1 MTAGAPWRFAWCL
14 LLFGACQ
21 CGEPAADQCVTD
33 EDCAERLCVDQQ
45 CVSYPDA
52 SADSVGTFPDITFPD
67 SAFPDV
73 PPGDSGPPTVDA
85 TMCLDLSLEFSG
97 EPTLVEL
104 PASARFLV
112 IKAWGAGGNGDGGRF
127 GAMDSIGGPGGY
139 SVASYEVLDPQPL
152 TIVVGER
159 GRNNGHMAFGF
170 APLGGGGLSGLFMG
184 APPLEHTE
192 QERALLVAGGGGSGV
207 RNGGAHGGAGND
219 VGGTLSMAGG
229 ESTFPGP
236 DNANV
241 GTGGGGGYAGGLGR
255 RSGSTAGLGGSGFGE
270 GAEGAAAAET
280 AGLRLIDS
288 LVLPPA
294 TNNLPPRQD
303 DEDYPMDYPAG
314 AQEQNGFVVVRV
326 LCSEPPP
333 LI

>member
-1 MTAGAPWRFAWCL
+1 M
-14 LLFGACQ
+14 
-21 CGEPAADQCVTD
+21 DQRCV
-33 EDCAERLCVDQQ
+33 A
-45 CVSYPDA
+45 YPDA
-52 SADSVGTFPDITFPD
+52 STDSVGTFPDSAFPDGAFPD
-67 SAFPDV
+67 SAFFPDV
-73 PPGDSGPPTVDA
+73 PPGDSGPPTADA

-127 GAMDSIGGPGGY
+127 GAMDSLGGPGGY
-139 SVASYEVLDPQPL
+139 SAASYEVLDPQAL
-152 TIVVGER
+152 TVVVGER

-184 APPLEHTE
+184 PPPLEHTE
-192 QERALLVAGGGGSGV
+192 QGRALLVAGGGGSGV

-219 VGGTLSMAGG
+219 VGGTPTMAGG
-229 ESTFPGP
+229 QSTFPGP

-241 GTGGGGGYAGGLGR
+241 GTGGGGGYSGGLGR
-255 RSGSTAGLGGSGFGE
+255 RSSTTPGLGGSGFPNSDE
-270 GAEGAAAAET
+270 EGAAAAES
-280 AGLRLIDS
+280 AGLRLIES
-288 LVLPPA
+288 LVLPA
-294 TNNLPPRQD
+294 STNNLPPRQD
-303 DEDYPMDYPAG
+303 DDDYPLDYPAG
-314 AQEQNGFVVVRV
+314 AQERNGFVVVRV